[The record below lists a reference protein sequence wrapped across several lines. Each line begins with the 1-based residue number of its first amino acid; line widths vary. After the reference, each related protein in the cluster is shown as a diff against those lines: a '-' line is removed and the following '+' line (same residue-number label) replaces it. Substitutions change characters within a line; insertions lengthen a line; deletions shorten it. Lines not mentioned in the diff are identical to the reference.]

1 MVHLILFFL
10 FHYGLLLDIEYS
22 FLCYIVGPCLS
33 ILLKNIF
40 DVDLFYVFVEFVA
53 LLFLAYVLVFG
64 CEENGILAPW
74 AEFKPM
80 LPAVEGT
87 VLTTGLPYLFYI

>member
-10 FHYGLLLDIEYS
+10 FHYGLLLDTEYS

-53 LLFLAYVLVFG
+53 LLFLSYSGFWLRGKWDPSSLSRVQTHAA
-64 CEENGILAPW
+64 CS
-74 AEFKPM
+74 
-80 LPAVEGT
+80 
-87 VLTTGLPYLFYI
+87 